1 MNLNTEN
8 LYLFNTFFLDKEGKK
23 YTRWIKVR
31 KLVLSQKVTY
41 QFLLLT
47 LDFGEEQEDIPYW
60 QKLMCYL
67 FDEIILEITYSDTAY
82 SQVKTQRIRNH
93 DALKKAWNRLKATL
107 SVDHKGIAIW
117 NYFQQMDRLIENQD
131 LLLDFVYRTSVY
143 GVFLGAVEN
152 KNSFFGEDGSLE
164 ETFLEEEGL
173 KYEVLIKKH
182 R

>member
-1 MNLNTEN
+1 MYINTSN
-8 LYLFNTFFLDKEGKK
+8 IYLFNTFFLDKEGKK

-117 NYFQQMDRLIENQD
+117 NYFQQMDQLIENQE

-164 ETFLEEEGL
+164 ETSLEEEGL
-173 KYEVLIKKH
+173 KYEVLIKKA
-182 R
+182 